1 MQCMQQFPC
10 VGNTHKQHLSVLL
23 STLGEAL
30 QYQKGFFAKCPHL
43 AKLMMNLRT
52 NSDRPFPPPL
62 GVFFQNS
69 SILQGRGFSI
79 LAFTLYTEKSKHR
92 AFLNNNILLSNK
104 DLLYFAPWSSL
115 FRHFGFVFCDF
126 LQMLFHQ
133 STLVHSLILR
143 VGLSWPTMRCY
154 YYWAKIHCVQ
164 FLLHRWSS
172 DANKTWK
179 QIYLNILCL
188 IWFEEDLKRLE
199 IQSAVIFRELLVDW
213 HCNVLVEKIVGTK
226 LYWIILKTAVVS
238 DKVK

>member
-1 MQCMQQFPC
+1 MYATISMCWKYPQ
-10 VGNTHKQHLSVLL
+10 TTSVCTFIH
-23 STLGEAL
+23 SRGSPPIP
-30 QYQKGFFAKCPHL
+30 KGVFRKV
-43 AKLMMNLRT
+43 
-52 NSDRPFPPPL
+52 PPPGNIDDEFTDKL
-62 GVFFQNS
+62 WPAFDPPTPEFFQNS

-92 AFLNNNILLSNK
+92 AFLNNNVLLSNK
-104 DLLYFAPWSSL
+104 DLLYFVLWSSL
-115 FRHFGFVFCDF
+115 FRHFGFVFCVF
-126 LQMLFHQ
+126 LEMLFHQ

-154 YYWAKIHCVQ
+154 YYSAKIHCVQ

-172 DANKTWK
+172 DANKTRK